1 MNMFIKSTLIGAL
14 ATVASLFTGAEGL
27 RAQQPPPG
35 NFNPAQMRQ
44 RMLENL
50 REQLEV
56 TDDSEWKTISERITK
71 ILEIRRNLRSFGGGG
86 FGFPGGPGGPPPNAD
101 GQSGP
106 PPGPP
111 PTGAEAQPGPDGGPG
126 PGAGTGGG
134 PGGPP
139 GFGGP
144 GGPNVSSSPEA
155 ESLRKAVEGKASTA
169 ELKDKLAKLVQARK
183 AQEAELKKAQDGLL
197 QLLSVRQEAIAV
209 ASGLL

>member
-35 NFNPAQMRQ
+35 NFNPAQIRQ
-44 RMLENL
+44 RMLERL

-56 TDDSEWKTISERITK
+56 ADESEWKTISERITK
-71 ILEIRRNLRSFGGGG
+71 VMELRRNLRAFGGGG
-86 FGFPGGPGGPPPNAD
+86 FGSPGGPGGPPPPNPD

-111 PTGAEAQPGPDGGPG
+111 SGGDNPNEGP
-126 PGAGTGGG
+126 G

-139 GFGGP
+139 GFGGQ
-144 GGPNVSSSPEA
+144 GGPDANASPEA
-155 ESLRKAVEGKASTA
+155 QALRQAVDSKASAT
-169 ELKDKLAKLVQARK
+169 ELKAKLAKLVEARSK
-183 AQEAELKKAQDGLL
+183 AQTDLAKAQDELR

-209 ASGLL
+209 ATGLL